1 MSENAYEFNIMNSIP
16 CEFCQTLIDIQDYEE
31 HARECRRQSDPYFNF
46 FSSLPNLIDR
56 IADNLQNTAEGDPEY
71 EVEEEEEEEPSN
83 DYTITMEPEQQ
94 NMDNVQP
101 FDVNGEQY
109 EFFNDQEN
117 NSDNLPVQE
126 TSLNSVFM
134 QIPNSLGS
142 TIPDNVQA
150 FISNPLPIFMN
161 SNSHDEENGN
171 PLLTFEA
178 LLQQHI
184 GDQTAENYNEFMN
197 LAERIGTVK
206 IGLSEETI
214 KEKFKVIEKTDICC
228 ICTEEKDKFLVSP
241 CNHELCEEC
250 TMEWFKE
257 NKKCPHCQVEIE

>member
-16 CEFCQTLIDIQDYEE
+16 CEFCQTLIDLQDYEE

-71 EVEEEEEEEPSN
+71 EVEEEEEEEASN
-83 DYTITMEPEQQ
+83 NNSITMETGQQ

-117 NSDNLPVQE
+117 NADNLPVQE

-142 TIPDNVQA
+142 MIPDNVQA
-150 FISNPLPIFMN
+150 FISNPLPVFMN
-161 SNSHDEENGN
+161 SNSQDEENGN

-214 KEKFKVIEKTDICC
+214 NEKFKVIEKTDICC

>member
-31 HARECRRQSDPYFNF
+31 HIRECRRQSDPYFNF

-71 EVEEEEEEEPSN
+71 EVEEEEEEEASN
-83 DYTITMEPEQQ
+83 NNSITMETGQQ

-117 NSDNLPVQE
+117 NADNLPVQE

-142 TIPDNVQA
+142 MIPDNVQA
-150 FISNPLPIFMN
+150 FISNPLPVFMN
-161 SNSHDEENGN
+161 SNSQDEENGN

-214 KEKFKVIEKTDICC
+214 NEKFKVIEKTDICC

>member
-16 CEFCQTLIDIQDYEE
+16 CEFCQTLIDLQDYEE

-56 IADNLQNTAEGDPEY
+56 IADNLQNTAEGDLEY
-71 EVEEEEEEEPSN
+71 EVEEEEEEEASN
-83 DYTITMEPEQQ
+83 DYTINMETEEQ
-94 NMDNVQP
+94 NMNNVQP

-117 NSDNLPVQE
+117 NADNVPVQE
-126 TSLNSVFM
+126 TSLNSTFM
-134 QIPNSLGS
+134 QIPHSLGS
-142 TIPDNVQA
+142 MIPDNVQA
-150 FISNPLPIFMN
+150 FIANPLPIFMN
-161 SNSHDEENGN
+161 SNSHDEENAN

-257 NKKCPHCQVEIE
+257 NKKCPHCQLEIE

>member
-16 CEFCQTLIDIQDYEE
+16 CEFCQTLIDLQDYEE

-56 IADNLQNTAEGDPEY
+56 IADNLQNTPEGDPEY
-71 EVEEEEEEEPSN
+71 ELEEEEEEETLNDSN
-83 DYTITMEPEQQ
+83 IAIETEQQ
-94 NMDNVQP
+94 DMDNVQP

-117 NSDNLPVQE
+117 LADNAPVQE

-142 TIPDNVQA
+142 MIPDNVQA
-150 FISNPLPIFMN
+150 FISNPIPIFMN
-161 SNSHDEENGN
+161 NNSHDEENGN
-171 PLLTFEA
+171 PLLSFEE

-214 KEKFKVIEKTDICC
+214 REKFKVVEKTDICC

-250 TMEWFKE
+250 TMEWFKD
-257 NKKCPHCQVEIE
+257 NKKCAHCQVEIE